1 MDEAVLSLFRDY
13 GVMGEIREVA
23 SGSGDE
29 AVFAISPTDAATMH
43 ERDLTL
49 ALQTVL
55 HRKVWITT
63 EPFQP

>member
-1 MDEAVLSLFRDY
+1 MEDAVLRLFRRY
-13 GVMGEIREVA
+13 GVSGEVRECEPRA
-23 SGSGDE
+23 ADE
-29 AVFAISPTDAATMH
+29 AVFVISTRDAATMR

-63 EPFQP
+63 EA